1 MLTDNTYQGGD
12 TSLVIN
18 DEGINVF
25 IDPTRNNKELSISR
39 DNILF
44 GINHKDITGKR
55 WMKLSSGVVS
65 ISSGYKVPR
74 NATITAM
81 TIQTQNNVDEARFNI
96 RTNNQIE
103 NLHTANLTS
112 SKDLIEDNLNIDIYK
127 GDYIQLFLSVLVG
140 KVDYP
145 VVNVEIAWR

>member
-12 TSLVIN
+12 TTLITN
-18 DEGINVF
+18 DEGVNLF
-25 IDPTRNNKELSISR
+25 IDPTRDNKELSISR

-44 GINHKDITGKR
+44 GINHKNIIGKR
-55 WMKLSSGVVS
+55 WMKLASGVVS

-81 TIQTQNNVDEARFNI
+81 TIQTQNIVDEARFNI

-103 NLHTANLTS
+103 NLHTANLTI
-112 SKDLIEDNLNIDIYK
+112 SKDLIEDSLNIDINK

-140 KVDYP
+140 QVDYP